1 MSCLMLQQ
9 AVGRFLASRGWE
21 VASEGRILSGRRDNG
36 EIVLG
41 FLEPGDAR
49 GFLERWEDS
58 TASLGAVLL
67 APFAASDVGEL
78 EGAGIRCFSREEIE
92 DAVLADWLRREAR
105 GKSRFVEFLDGA

>member
-1 MSCLMLQQ
+1 MLQQ

-58 TASLGAVLL
+58 TASLAAVLL
-67 APFAASDVGEL
+67 APFTASDVGEL